1 MLAKAV
7 FRVHERLGEG
17 RWDFTLKQALRCT
30 TRMGLC
36 TTWSDCVLSTAV
48 GDRSIKMWSTRPLAD
63 PAAMCAS
70 FWVASAELSSTNAH
84 PQNWGTRGTES
95 QAKGQLLGF
104 CLNLSVLNLVA
115 WGCYG
120 EAPGVYKTCPHD
132 LITSSTNE
140 GRLYKHG
147 IYSRSVAIGHL

>member
-17 RWDFTLKQALRCT
+17 RWDFTLKQALRCP

-95 QAKGQLLGF
+95 QAKGQLCSLGPG
-104 CLNLSVLNLVA
+104 LLLESLRPQSGGLGMLWGSPWSV
-115 WGCYG
+115 
-120 EAPGVYKTCPHD
+120 
-132 LITSSTNE
+132 
-140 GRLYKHG
+140 
-147 IYSRSVAIGHL
+147 